1 MSIRKKTIIIV
12 GIAFVCLTLAAY
24 LALPSILM
32 SRFGDTESAD
42 VRDSTQRAVETLNDQ
57 AATLNDFARD
67 WASWNDTYAFIADGN
82 STYIRSNLQPDTSFR
97 NLQVSLM
104 LFINAQHQVIFA
116 KGYDLGA
123 EHDLIIPDGLKSTL
137 AGDSLLTGHTSPG
150 QSMHGVMS
158 LPQGLMLIAAQPIL
172 TSDGTG
178 PVRGT
183 LLWGRSLDAYET
195 GKLSEATHLSLTIE
209 PVRTPGLPSDMRAAL
224 ASVSASNPI
233 AVRPLDEDTIAGYA
247 LINDIHGKPAALLRE
262 TQPRTIYAQSR
273 TVIRYLTAAIA
284 AGGLF
289 AGIGTVLLLEKWVL
303 SRTTRLSGDISG
315 IAASGDAAARISM
328 DGSDELSYLAGNINE
343 MLASLEASQ
352 RQLRT
357 AHNDLGL
364 SIRER
369 SRERRQKAAV
379 LESLTEIDRELI
391 DAGGSQP
398 LILQRICR
406 RATEL
411 LHAPM
416 GLIAMGD
423 AGSIQVTTSIGID
436 DPEEAGR
443 WLTGLLE
450 DVEVIDAADAAT
462 GLLSEQ
468 LCGRL
473 ESMMAPEPDRFLTAR
488 GITSLVCSPLAT
500 GEQAQ
505 GALIVFD
512 KEPRVW
518 QRDEIQVLDLLA
530 AQVSLA
536 MDEAQLFRQEHLRR
550 EELAAL
556 YELSQALANA
566 PPDVEAI
573 LDIVVRHAAEKIHV
587 TFACI
592 ALADAAQRYTV
603 RTCHPLRTIEGDLNL
618 CNVCESSPGIC
629 LEIIEDGEP
638 RVIDRSMPGFEDI
651 LQKSD
656 FSHIARSLCLAPIR
670 TSERNFGLLIL
681 AEARSGER
689 EPFTTEKLRLARSI
703 GDQTS
708 SALNRAELFEKLQ
721 RSYLETVLSLAT
733 AVEAKDA
740 YTAGHA
746 EKLSAIAVAVGR
758 ELGLEDEELDSLHR
772 GAILHDVGKIGVD
785 DSILQKR
792 GSLTDEEWE
801 RMRRHPDIGAQ
812 ILKPVPQ
819 LKNAALIVRH
829 HHERFDGH
837 GYPSGLA
844 GEEIPVGA
852 RILAVADAFSAM
864 VDQRVY
870 KEPVSRRAA
879 LEELITCA
887 GSQFD
892 PRVVEAFIRLLE
904 RGEIAG

>member
-24 LALPSILM
+24 LALSSILVN
-32 SRFGDTESAD
+32 RFGNAERAE
-42 VRDSTQRAVETLNDQ
+42 VRDSTQRAVDTLNDQ
-57 AATLNDFARD
+57 AATLNDSARE
-67 WASWNDTYAFIADGN
+67 WASWDDTYAFIADSN
-82 STYIRSNLQPDTSFR
+82 RTYIQSNLQPDASFR
-97 NLQVSLM
+97 NLQISLM
-104 LFINAQHQVIFA
+104 LFINAQHQVIYA
-116 KGYDLGA
+116 KGYDLA
-123 EHDLIIPDGLKSTL
+123 TEHDFVVPDDLKSTL
-137 AGDSLLTGHTSPG
+137 ADDGLLTSRTSPDR
-150 QSMHGVMS
+150 SMRGVMS
-158 LPQGLMLIAAQPIL
+158 LPQGLMLVAAQPIL
-172 TSDGTG
+172 TSDGAG
-178 PVRGT
+178 PARGT

-195 GKLSEATHLSLTIE
+195 GKLSEATHLSLAIQ
-209 PVRTPGLPSDMRAAL
+209 PVHSPNLPSDMHAVL
-224 ASVSASNPI
+224 ASVSAGNPI
-233 AVRPLDEDTIAGYA
+233 TVQPLDKGTIAGYA
-247 LINDIHGKPAALLRE
+247 LINGIDGKPAALLRE
-262 TQPRTIYAQSR
+262 TQPRTIYAQGQ
-273 TVIRYLTAAIA
+273 TAIRYLIAAIA
-284 AGGLF
+284 AVGLF

-303 SRTTRLSGDISG
+303 SRTTRLSGAISG
-315 IAASGDAAARISM
+315 IAASGDAGARVSM
-328 DGSDELSYLAGNINE
+328 DGSDELSHLAGNIND
-343 MLASLEASQ
+343 MLVSLEASQ
-352 RQLRT
+352 RQLRV

-364 SIRER
+364 SIRQR
-369 SRERRQKAAV
+369 TRERRQKTAV

-411 LHAPM
+411 LHAPK

-423 AGSIQVTTSIGID
+423 AEGILVTASIGID
-436 DPEEAGR
+436 DPQGTGG
-443 WLTGLLE
+443 WLTGLLK

-468 LCGRL
+468 LCGQL
-473 ESMMAPEPDRFLTAR
+473 ESMMIPEPDRFLADR
-488 GITSLVCSPLAT
+488 GIASLVCSPLAT
-500 GEQAQ
+500 GEQAL

-512 KEPRVW
+512 KEPRAW

-550 EELAAL
+550 EELTAL
-556 YELSQALANA
+556 YDLSQALANA
-566 PPDVEAI
+566 PPDVEVI

-592 ALADAAQRYTV
+592 ALADEAQRYTV

-618 CNVCESSPGIC
+618 CNICESSPGIC
-629 LEIIEDGEP
+629 LEIIENCEP
-638 RVIDRSMPGFEDI
+638 RVIDQSMPGFGEVM
-651 LQKSD
+651 QKSD
-656 FSHIARSLCLAPIR
+656 FSHVARSLCLAPIK

-681 AEARSGER
+681 GEARSEER
-689 EPFTTEKLRLARSI
+689 ESFTTEKLRLARSI

-746 EKLSAIAVAVGR
+746 ERLSAIAIAMGR
-758 ELGLEDEELDSLHR
+758 ELGLEDEELDSLQR

-892 PRVVEAFIRLLE
+892 PRVVEAFIRLVE
-904 RGEIAG
+904 RGEIAD